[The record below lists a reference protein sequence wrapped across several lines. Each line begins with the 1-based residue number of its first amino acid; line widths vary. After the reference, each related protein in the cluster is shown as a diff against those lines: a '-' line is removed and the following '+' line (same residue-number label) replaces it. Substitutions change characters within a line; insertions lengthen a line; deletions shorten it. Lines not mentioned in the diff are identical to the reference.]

1 MTDRK
6 SLDGLLKQGDLDA
19 PQSAEAKAW
28 ETAPAHGREFAA
40 DPLRDDLKAR
50 ERARRKALWS
60 LGAYERQ
67 AEAEATLLTIWK
79 LDRDY
84 PLGAA
89 AGLSTEEV
97 KSLVPITMSGSSP
110 LVRLADIPEPW
121 ATRFDEASYGSTRLL
136 DGYFAHDWDKFLS
149 LWPGEAEKIE
159 NLVEREIER
168 QVIAGIRKAQERS
181 AATLADLGIDRAEL
195 DEWVAEQ
202 VEQGRW
208 PDGDLLQAFREWK
221 VKKQPMHGA

>member
-6 SLDGLLKQGDLDA
+6 SLDDLLKQGDLDA
-19 PQSAEAKAW
+19 PPSAEAKAW
-28 ETAPAHGREFAA
+28 EAGPAHGRELGA

-60 LGAYERQ
+60 LDAPERK

-89 AGLSTEEV
+89 LGLSTEEV
-97 KSLVPITMSGSSP
+97 ESLVPITMSGSSP

-121 ATRFDEASYGSTRLL
+121 ATRFDEVSYGSTRATG
-136 DGYFAHDWDKFLS
+136 GYYARDWEKFLS
-149 LWPGEAEKIE
+149 LWPGEAEKID
-159 NLVEREIER
+159 NLVEGEIER
-168 QVIAGIRKAQERS
+168 LVIAGIQNAQARS

-202 VEQGRW
+202 VAQGRW

>member
-1 MTDRK
+1 MCI
-6 SLDGLLKQGDLDA
+6 
-19 PQSAEAKAW
+19 PHE
-28 ETAPAHGREFAA
+28 
-40 DPLRDDLKAR
+40 DLKAR
-50 ERARRKALWS
+50 EEARRKALWS
-60 LGAYERQ
+60 LGALERK

-89 AGLSTEEV
+89 AGLSAEEV
-97 KSLVPITMSGSSP
+97 EDVVPITTVDGTP

-121 ATRFDEASYGSTRLL
+121 ATRFDEASYGSTRAMG
-136 DGYFAHDWDKFLS
+136 GYFARDWEKFLS
-149 LWPGEAEKIE
+149 LWPGEAEKIDS
-159 NLVEREIER
+159 LVEREIER
-168 QVIAGIRKAQERS
+168 QVIAGIQK
-181 AATLADLGIDRAEL
+181 AATLAELGVDRAEL

-202 VEQGRW
+202 VELGRW

>member
-1 MTDRK
+1 M
-6 SLDGLLKQGDLDA
+6 SQHIDL
-19 PQSAEAKAW
+19 W
-28 ETAPAHGREFAA
+28 
-40 DPLRDDLKAR
+40 RDDLKAR

-60 LGAYERQ
+60 LCAPERK

-149 LWPGEAEKIE
+149 RWPGEAEKIE

-181 AATLADLGIDRAEL
+181 AATLADLGIDRAKL

>member
-6 SLDGLLKQGDLDA
+6 SLDDLLKQGDLDE
-19 PQSAEAKAW
+19 PQSADAKDWEA
-28 ETAPAHGREFAA
+28 APAYGREFGA

-60 LGAYERQ
+60 LGDPERQ
-67 AEAEATLLTIWK
+67 AEAEATLLMIWK

-89 AGLSTEEV
+89 AGLSAEEV
-97 KSLVPITMSGSSP
+97 ESLVPITMTGGTQ
-110 LVRLADIPEPW
+110 LVRPADIPEPW
-121 ATRFDEASYGSTRLL
+121 ATRFDEASFGSTRSTG
-136 DGYFAHDWDKFLS
+136 GYYARDWEKFLN
-149 LWPGEAEKIE
+149 LWPGEAEKIDS
-159 NLVEREIER
+159 LVEREIER
-168 QVIAGIRKAQERS
+168 QVIAGIQKAQARS